1 VALRTQLS
9 RDLGLELPLFAFTY
23 EPAVAAAVSR
33 EGGLGVLGALRFT
46 PEELDEA
53 LAFVAKESG
62 GRPFGVNVV
71 TPASS
76 QRVDV
81 APEDLAAKLE
91 SMIPDEHRRFVE
103 DVLDEFGV
111 PPLPEDGEPVR
122 GVLGWTP
129 QTGAPQVEVALQ
141 HRPALFSSALGPPP
155 AEAIDASHD
164 LGIPVAALVGKV
176 EQAQKQREAGV
187 DIVVAQGTEAAGHT
201 GEVATMV
208 LVPQVVDALAP
219 APVLAAGGI
228 ADGRSMA
235 AALALGAQGVWTG
248 SVWLLTQ
255 EHALAPQ
262 TQQLLLDA
270 GPRDTLRTRTL
281 TGKPARLV
289 RTPWIDRWED
299 PGTPDP
305 LGMPLQFLLTSDAN
319 SRFRYHGR
327 YDLAGSPAGQVVGRL
342 DSVRPVAEVVAELRA
357 GAEEAIA
364 SLRQVAAEEA
374 GI

>member
-1 VALRTQLS
+1 MALRTELS
-9 RDLGLELPLFAFTY
+9 RELGLELPLFAFTY

-76 QRVDV
+76 QKVD
-81 APEDLAAKLE
+81 ASPDELSAKLE
-91 SMIPDEHRRFVE
+91 AMIPDEHRQFVE

-129 QTGAPQVEVALQ
+129 QTGAPQVEVALK
-141 HRPALFSSALGPPP
+141 HNPALFSSALGPPP
-155 AEAIDASHD
+155 AEAIDAAHD
-164 LGIPVAALVGKV
+164 QGIPVAALVGKV
-176 EQAQKQREAGV
+176 EQARKQRDAGV

-208 LVPQVVDALAP
+208 LVPEVVDALAP

-248 SVWLLTQ
+248 SVWLLTE
-255 EHALAPQ
+255 EHAMAPQ
-262 TQQLLLDA
+262 TSQLLLDA

-289 RTPWIDRWED
+289 RTPWVDKWED
-299 PGTPDP
+299 PATPDP
-305 LGMPLQFLLTSDAN
+305 LAMPLQFLLTSDAN
-319 SRFRYHGR
+319 ARFRAHGR
-327 YDLAGSPAGQVVGRL
+327 HDLAGSPAGQVIGRL
-342 DSVRPVAEVVAELRA
+342 DSVRPVAEVVADLRA
-357 GAEEAIA
+357 DAERA
-364 SLRQVAAEEA
+364 VAALSRIAVEEA
-374 GI
+374 GV